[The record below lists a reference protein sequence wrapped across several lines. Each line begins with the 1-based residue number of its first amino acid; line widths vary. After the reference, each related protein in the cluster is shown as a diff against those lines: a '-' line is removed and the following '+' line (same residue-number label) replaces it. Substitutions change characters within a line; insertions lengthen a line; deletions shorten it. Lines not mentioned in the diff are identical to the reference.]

1 MSITDIS
8 PRNNTRAEGSE
19 DDAVN
24 KVGDQTMHCHSIN
37 DRGADDLRR
46 DYSSPS
52 CFHTVFVD
60 ERNYCN
66 LPFVVLL

>member
-1 MSITDIS
+1 
-8 PRNNTRAEGSE
+8 
-19 DDAVN
+19 
-24 KVGDQTMHCHSIN
+24 MHCHSIN

-52 CFHTVFVD
+52 CFHTAFVD